1 MKKIILSAAVM
12 ISATVF
18 GQRAQKGDLQL
29 NAGLALPHRYAE
41 NVGLYAGLDYGVHND
56 VTVGVEGRF
65 GGKDYDGNNRG
76 SWIGLGVN
84 GNYHFN
90 TLMGIP
96 NKYDFYAGLTVGFNS
111 FNFDH
116 PNNPDYRDPHKS
128 EPGVSAQVGGRYYF
142 NNNFGL
148 NAEANAGGV
157 FNGGKIGIS
166 YKF

>member
-1 MKKIILSAAVM
+1 MV
-12 ISATVF
+12 SATFF

-41 NVGLYAGLDYGVHND
+41 NVGLYAGLDYGVHQD
-56 VTVGVEGRF
+56 VTVGIEARF
-65 GGKDYDGNNRG
+65 GDKDYDNDTRG
-76 SWIGLGVN
+76 RWLGLGVN

-96 NKYDFYAGLTVGFNS
+96 DKYDFYAGLTVGFNS

-116 PNNPDYRDPHKS
+116 PNNPNYRDPYKS

-142 NNNFGL
+142 NSKFGV